1 MCGITGSTK
10 LFLNEITLKKALAS
24 INYRGPDNVGEYKD
38 DYVFLG
44 HTRLSISDLTNDG
57 NQPFKIKEYKDYI
70 LIYNGEIFNTSKLKE
85 VLSKKNIFPK
95 TKCDTEILYLL
106 LVNFGLK
113 KTINLIEGMFAFAFY
128 DKKNKLIWISR
139 DHLGIKPLFFS
150 LHDGFSFS
158 STIEGLSIYL
168 RESEDSQLS
177 INKYGI
183 VSYLQFGYNLPKSQ
197 IYSEIQALLPGYFGC
212 FDINKKNFIYEKW
225 YEIPNLSKRI
235 PINRYLNSKKN
246 ILEKTDLILEKVV
259 NEQSISDAQGSIFLS
274 GGIDSTLIATYI
286 NKNLIKKA
294 YTLKYVDSN
303 EFDESKIAEKI
314 ADSCGLDLKICEFNF
329 FNYDINVAA
338 ERQLKL
344 VKYPFANS
352 TILSTDFLCSQ
363 ASKDGI
369 RMALI
374 GDGGDE
380 LFGGYPRYKAMFF
393 NELIKKSMLFKLPIQ
408 TFMSFYDFIMD
419 FKFLQINKI
428 INSKP
433 NFERRLRAL
442 RLLIGLNNFEAHR
455 ISHIYFN
462 KNDLINSDFE
472 SNAVMKEFDSYFEKK
487 INSPFSSMMSDLQT
501 WIPFNLNYSS
511 DIASMNN
518 NVEIRVPFLDKRIL
532 EFVSAENVPIL
543 NLNQSKIIL
552 RKLLKEKGYKY
563 ISNLP
568 KKGFNPPLKTL
579 INLNISEIN
588 EAFYESK
595 KLLSKYL
602 NYEKLNFLL
611 IEQKDGKRDASREL
625 WNAFVLAKWLQNP
638 PDF

>member
-38 DYVFLG
+38 DYVYLG
-44 HTRLSISDLTNDG
+44 HTRLSISDLTSDG

-70 LIYNGEIFNTSKLKE
+70 LIYNGEIFNTSRLKE
-85 VLSKKNIFPK
+85 ILNKKNIFPK

-106 LVNFGLK
+106 LVNFGFK

-150 LHDGFSFS
+150 LHNGFSFS

-168 RESEDSQLS
+168 RELKDSQLS

-183 VSYLQFGYNLPKSQ
+183 VSYLQFGYSLPKSQ
-197 IYSEIQALLPGYFGC
+197 IYNEIEALLPGYFGC
-212 FDINKKNFIYEKW
+212 FDINKNNFIYEKW
-225 YEIPNLSKRI
+225 YEIPKLDKKISISK
-235 PINRYLNSKKN
+235 YLNSKKN
-246 ILEKTDLILEKVV
+246 ILQKTDLILEEVI

-329 FNYDINVAA
+329 FNYDINFAA

-352 TILSTDFLCSQ
+352 TILSTDFLSNQ

-380 LFGGYPRYKAMFF
+380 LFGGYPRYKAMFL
-393 NELIKKSMLFKLPIQ
+393 NELIKKSILFKLPVQ
-408 TFMSFYDFIMD
+408 A
-419 FKFLQINKI
+419 FKFIFDLVINYKFLKINKI

-433 NFERRLRAL
+433 NLERRLRAL

-455 ISHIYFN
+455 ISHLYFN
-462 KNDLINSDFE
+462 TSDLVNSKFE
-472 SNAVMKEFDSYFEKK
+472 SYAVIKEFDSFFDDK
-487 INSPFSSMMSDLQT
+487 INSPFSSMMADLQT
-501 WIPFNLNYSS
+501 WVPFNLNYSS

-518 NVEIRVPFLDKRIL
+518 NLEIRVPFLDKRIL
-532 EFVSAENVPIL
+532 EFVSKENIPTL

-552 RKLLKEKGYKY
+552 RKLLKKKGYKY

-579 INLNISEIN
+579 INSNITQIN
-588 EAFYESK
+588 EVFYESK
-595 KLLSKYL
+595 ELLSRYI
-602 NYEKLNFLL
+602 NYEKLSFLL
-611 IEQKDGKRDASREL
+611 SEQREGKRDASREL
-625 WNAFVLAKWLQNP
+625 WNAFVLAKWLQNTSG
-638 PDF
+638 F